1 MLGAAGGDALSA
13 TNAGVAGRWRIRW
26 MRMDEDRL
34 VGDTLEVS
42 GSFAE
47 NLVGNPL

>member
-1 MLGAAGGDALSA
+1 MLGAAGGDALSV
-13 TNAGVAGRWRIRW
+13 TNAGVAGRWRW

-34 VGDTLEVS
+34 VDDTLEVS